1 MSVDDRQW
9 CIFLPCGNGDTWAVP
24 QNAVAEIV
32 TVEGHSS
39 EPPKTIM
46 WRGRNL
52 PVVDPSTDKSTAWRD
67 KYGRSGLV
75 AVILGLEGEE
85 LEYWGVALRG
95 EGLTIKD
102 MRSETVEEAQDEAQE
117 RSLTAFRLNQH
128 VVQIPDLAKMQH
140 ELQSTQ

>member
-1 MSVDDRQW
+1 MSIDERQW

-32 TVEGHSS
+32 TVEADSS
-39 EPPKTIM
+39 EPPATLM
-46 WRGRNL
+46 WRGRNV
-52 PVVDPSTDKSTAWRD
+52 PVVDPGTDKSTPWRD

-75 AVILGLEGEE
+75 AVMLGLEGEE
-85 LEYWGVALRG
+85 LEYWGVAVRG

-102 MRSETVEEAQDEAQE
+102 MRSETVEDAQDQAHEHA
-117 RSLTAFRLNQH
+117 LTAFRLNQH